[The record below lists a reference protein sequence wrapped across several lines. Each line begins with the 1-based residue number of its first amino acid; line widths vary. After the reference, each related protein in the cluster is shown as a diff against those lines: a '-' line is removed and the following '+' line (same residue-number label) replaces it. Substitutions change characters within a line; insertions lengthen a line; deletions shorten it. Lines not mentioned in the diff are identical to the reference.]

1 MININI
7 KSTNFNMTPD
17 IEQMVREKVNLVDRF
32 LNLDDV
38 ETALAEV
45 EIARST
51 HHKKGEVFK
60 CEINLSFKGRVVRV
74 VTKNYDIRVA
84 IDDARSELEKRIR
97 RSKGKRFDIFKKG
110 ARKLKNLMRRTN
122 NE

>member
-17 IEQMVREKVNLVDRF
+17 IQEMVEEKIKL
-32 LNLDDV
+32 LDKFIDLSNK

-45 EIARST
+45 ELEKSA

-60 CEINLSFKGRVVRV
+60 AEINLSFKGRMYRAVE
-74 VTKNYDIRVA
+74 THYDIRNA
-84 IDDARSELEKRIR
+84 IEQAKNEIEREIR
-97 RSKGKRFDIFKKG
+97 KVKGKKESLFKKG
-110 ARKLKNLMRRTN
+110 ARKFKNLITGK